1 MSTTSIPAG
10 TRAAPPAAPGRRQ
23 RRGGLNA
30 PRLLWL
36 TVPSLVWFA
45 VFSVGPLVAMFVIA
59 TLRWKG
65 LLYDPSYVGAENIR
79 HVFADPTFRDALRN
93 SAVQVAVV
101 IPVMIPLAFMLGY
114 HLSTRPR
121 GYRLLSV
128 LYFSPGLIS
137 ISITGM
143 IFYGVLSPDGGANG
157 LLHLAGLDSLA
168 HSWLADPATALPSLI
183 AIDLWRGVGWTAVL
197 FAARLSSVPAE
208 VIEAARIDGAGR
220 FRIMWQITFPMVK
233 DYVRTL
239 AMLQFLWTLF
249 TSAALILLLT
259 KGGPG
264 TSSTTLSYLVYEK
277 AFAQSDLG
285 YSQVVGVVL
294 LLLGIAGMLLI
305 RVLLRSPL
313 EKIR

>member
-1 MSTTSIPAG
+1 MSPTS
-10 TRAAPPAAPGRRQ
+10 PPAAPLAPGRR
-23 RRGGLNA
+23 RGPLDS

-59 TLRWKG
+59 TLEWKG
-65 LLYDPSYVGAENIR
+65 LIYEPHYTGTENIR
-79 HVFADPTFRDALRN
+79 HVLGDDVFLDALRN
-93 SAVQVAVV
+93 SAVQIAVV
-101 IPVMIPLAFMLGY
+101 LPVMIPLAFMLGH

-121 GYRLLSV
+121 GYRVLSV

-137 ISITGM
+137 ISVTGM

-157 LLHLAGLDSLA
+157 LLRATGLDALT
-168 HSWLADPATALPSLI
+168 HSWLADPGTALPAVI
-183 AIDLWRGVGWTAVL
+183 AIDLWRGIGWTAVL
-197 FAARLSSVPAE
+197 FASRLSSVPGE
-208 VIEAARIDGAGR
+208 VVEAARLDGAGT
-220 FRIMWQITFPMVK
+220 FRVMWQITFPMVK

-239 AMLQFLWTLF
+239 TMLQFLWTLF
-249 TSAALILLLT
+249 TSAALVLLLT

-264 TSSTTLSYLVYEK
+264 SSSTTLSYLVYEK

-294 LLLGIAGMLLI
+294 LLLGVAGMLLI
-305 RVLLRSPL
+305 HRLLRDRDPG
-313 EKIR
+313 EQTR